1 MNISKYI
8 DVLLYKL
15 SLKHDIYYM
24 EKITYKDGK
33 KYKNYFIK
41 IGEFKEEFRNKKDLL
56 IFLSEF

>member
-15 SLKHDIYYM
+15 SLKYDIYYM

-41 IGEFKEEFRNKKDLL
+41 IAECKEEFRNKKDLL